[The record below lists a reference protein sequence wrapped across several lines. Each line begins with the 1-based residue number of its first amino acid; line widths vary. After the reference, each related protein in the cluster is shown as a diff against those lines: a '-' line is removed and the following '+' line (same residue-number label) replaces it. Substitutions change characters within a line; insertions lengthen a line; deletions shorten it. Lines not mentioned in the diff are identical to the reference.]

1 MTETT
6 MKAIHVPHT
15 GNAEVLTPVEVPRP
29 TPRPHQVLVKTLA
42 TGVNFIETYQRAGVY
57 PVELPFTLGGE
68 ACGVVTEIGAD
79 VTEFSVGDRI
89 TTASAAAT
97 YAEYFVVDEEF
108 AVTVPEGI
116 SDEVAA
122 ALPLQGMTA
131 HYLTRSTYQVQP
143 EDTVLFHAGAGGVGG
158 LAIQLLKSIGAT
170 VITTVS
176 TEEKAE
182 IARSLG
188 ADYVLGYDDFA
199 EKTRDIT
206 DGRGVEV
213 VYDSVGK
220 DTFDKSLSTLKTRG
234 TAVLF
239 GGASG
244 QVPPFDLQRLNSGG
258 SLFVTRPTLAHYILN
273 RDELLWRMNEL
284 FDLVL
289 AEKLTVRVDQQF
301 PLAEAT
307 QAHQYLE
314 ARKTQGKVIL
324 KP

>member
-1 MTETT
+1 

-15 GNAEVLTPVEVPRP
+15 GNAEVLTPVE
-29 TPRPHQVLVKTLA
+29 
-42 TGVNFIETYQRAGVY
+42 
-57 PVELPFTLGGE
+57 LPFTPGGE

-108 AVTVPEGI
+108 AVAVPEGI

-188 ADYVLGYDDFA
+188 ADHVLGYDDFA

-220 DTFDKSLSTLKTRG
+220 TPLTTLSAPSRPVAWQCSLAAHPGRCPRSICNGSTPADRFSSPALPLHT
-234 TAVLF
+234 TSSTVMNCS
-239 GGASG
+239 GA
-244 QVPPFDLQRLNSGG
+244 
-258 SLFVTRPTLAHYILN
+258 
-273 RDELLWRMNEL
+273 
-284 FDLVL
+284 
-289 AEKLTVRVDQQF
+289 
-301 PLAEAT
+301 
-307 QAHQYLE
+307 
-314 ARKTQGKVIL
+314 
-324 KP
+324 

>member
-29 TPRPHQVLVKTLA
+29 APRPHQVLVKTLA

-57 PVELPFTLGGE
+57 PVELPFTPGGE

-108 AVTVPEGI
+108 AVAVPEGI

-122 ALPLQGMTA
+122 ALPFQGMTA

-188 ADYVLGYDDFA
+188 YDDFA
-199 EKTRDIT
+199 EKTLDIT
-206 DGRGVEV
+206 DERGVEI

-234 TAVLF
+234 MAVLF

-244 QVPPFDLQRLNSGG
+244 RVPPFDLQRLNSGG

-284 FDLVL
+284 FDL
-289 AEKLTVRVDQQF
+289 AYSPKNS
-301 PLAEAT
+301 PSA
-307 QAHQYLE
+307 
-314 ARKTQGKVIL
+314 
-324 KP
+324 